1 MPITVEFKR
10 LAHGKDLPLPAYQSD
25 LAAGFDLRA
34 ALAEPLAL
42 ASGERALVATGF
54 AMAIPAGFEGQVR
67 PRSGLAAKNGVT
79 VLNTPGTVDA
89 DYRGE
94 VKVILINHGPD
105 TFQIGHGDRDRAN
118 GDRPCSSGG
127 YRRSGYTFG
136 HRTRCRRFWVD
147 RQQLDLHLREKR
159 MATVCHN
166 SQPRW
171 PAVSRRFG
179 EPK

>member
-1 MPITVEFKR
+1 MPVIVEFKR

-42 ASGERALVATGF
+42 APGERALVATGF

-67 PRSGLAAKNGVT
+67 PRSGLAAKDGVT

-105 TFQIGHGDRDRAN
+105 TIQIRHGDRIAQMVIAPVVQADIAEVDALSDTERGA
-118 GDRPCSSGG
+118 GG
-127 YRRSGYTFG
+127 FG
-136 HRTRCRRFWVD
+136 STGS
-147 RQQLDLHLREKR
+147 K
-159 MATVCHN
+159 
-166 SQPRW
+166 
-171 PAVSRRFG
+171 
-179 EPK
+179 